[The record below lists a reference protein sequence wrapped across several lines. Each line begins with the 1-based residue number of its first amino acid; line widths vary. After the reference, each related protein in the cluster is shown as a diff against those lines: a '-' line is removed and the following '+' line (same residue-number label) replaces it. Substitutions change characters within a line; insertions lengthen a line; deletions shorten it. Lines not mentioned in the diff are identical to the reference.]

1 MRSYFIRRL
10 IQLLPLL
17 IGISFIIFL
26 LLVLAPGNPVDMMIF
41 GNPDVKPEDIVR
53 LRKIYGLDDPIY
65 IRYFKWL
72 GNVLKGDLGYSQ
84 RWYRS
89 NFELIKI
96 HLPRTLILST
106 VSLFISLII
115 AIPIGVYSAVRQ
127 YSFVD
132 YVVTF
137 LAFVGRSMPTFWFG
151 IMMILLFAVYL
162 KWLPPGGMSTIGLE
176 GNILDRAKYLIMPSI
191 VLGLA
196 NTTGW
201 MRYMRSSL
209 LEVIRQD
216 YIRTA
221 RAKGL
226 PERTVIYKHALRNAL
241 IPIVTLIMLTI
252 PGLFAGATITETVF
266 NYPGMGLLLYEAII
280 GSDYSLAIACLLFL
294 SLLTILFN
302 FLADIVYVLIDPRI
316 KYE

>member
-1 MRSYFIRRL
+1 MKSYFIRRL

-17 IGISFIIFL
+17 IGISFIIFM
-26 LLVLAPGNPVDMMIF
+26 LLVLAPGNPVDMLVF
-41 GNPDVKPEDIVR
+41 GNPDVKPEDIAR

-72 GNVLKGDLGYSQ
+72 GNVLRGDFGYSR

-89 NFELIKI
+89 NLDLIKI
-96 HLPRTLILST
+96 HLPRTLILSI

-132 YVVTF
+132 YLVTF
-137 LAFVGRSMPTFWFG
+137 LAFIGRSMPTFWFG

-162 KWLPPGGMSTIGLE
+162 KWLPPGGMSTIGME

-280 GSDYSLAIACLLFL
+280 GADYSLAITCLLFL